1 MKYKKER
8 SQENV
13 VKLHLV
19 TADDRLGDL
28 IRFLY
33 KNNPNSENVGV
44 PDDIISTQMN
54 GGSQE
59 YVTWV
64 KEQTRSPTV
73 EEKTP
78 KDTSD
83 T

>member
-1 MKYKKER
+1 LNKE
-8 SQENV
+8 
-13 VKLHLV
+13 
-19 TADDRLGDL
+19 
-28 IRFLY
+28 
-33 KNNPNSENVGV
+33 NPNSENVGV

-54 GGSQE
+54 AGSQE

-64 KEQTRSPTV
+64 KEQTKSP
-73 EEKTP
+73 ELDKTP